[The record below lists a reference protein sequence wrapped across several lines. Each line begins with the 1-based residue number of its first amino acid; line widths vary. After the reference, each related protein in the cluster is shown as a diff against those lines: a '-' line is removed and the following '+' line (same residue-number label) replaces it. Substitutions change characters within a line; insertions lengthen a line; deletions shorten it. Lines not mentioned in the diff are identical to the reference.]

1 MSGMYRQTIAVN
13 STQETLR
20 VIQSIAQPGDNVIE
34 IGTQLGIVTTTVRD
48 IVQQKKMIKMA
59 KEKVVKY

>member
-1 MSGMYRQTIAVN
+1 MYRQTIAVN

-20 VIQSIAQPGDNVIE
+20 VIQSIAQPGDNVIK

>member
-20 VIQSIAQPGDNVIE
+20 VIQSIAQPGDNVIK